1 MSFIP
6 LTPAN
11 FEEHKKRAI
20 KILQNLSIND
30 LDSDFVMTIKQ
41 GIITGNHANQC
52 DSCNMLHY
60 LMAYAMNLHRVE
72 TEK

>member
-1 MSFIP
+1 MNYLP

-20 KILQNLSIND
+20 KIIADLKIED
-30 LDSDFVMTIKQ
+30 LDPNFQMSIQQ
-41 GIITGNHANQC
+41 GIITGNHANEC

-60 LMAYAMNLHRVE
+60 LMAIALNNHRLMMG
-72 TEK
+72 K